1 MAAKAIAII
10 DDEKD
15 LVNLFQEALKNNGFK
30 VCAFTDSIKA
40 FNYIKSNL
48 NYYGLILSDYRLPSM
63 DGNELCIKLTSI
75 NPELKVILMS
85 AYDNIKYDSSKFT
98 FIRKP
103 IKISNLIKIVK
114 DRLAET
120 SYTTI

>member
-10 DDEKD
+10 DDELD
-15 LVNLFQEALKNNGFK
+15 LVNLFHEALKNKGFK
-30 VCAFTDSIKA
+30 VCSFTDSLEA
-40 FNYIKSNL
+40 FNYIKRNL
-48 NYYGLILSDYRLPSM
+48 NDYGLILSDYRLPSM

-85 AYDNIKYDSSKFT
+85 AYDNIKCDSSKFT

>member
-1 MAAKAIAII
+1 MTAKAIAII

>member
-10 DDEKD
+10 DDEVD
-15 LVNLFQEALKNNGFK
+15 LVNLFHEALKNNGFK
-30 VCAFTDSIKA
+30 VCSFTDSIEA
-40 FNYIKSNL
+40 FNYIKRNL
-48 NYYGLILSDYRLPSM
+48 NDYGLILSDYRLPSM
-63 DGNELCIKLTSI
+63 DGNELCTKLISI

-103 IKISNLIKIVK
+103 IKISNLITIVK
-114 DRLAET
+114 GRLAET

>member
-1 MAAKAIAII
+1 MVTKAISII
-10 DDEKD
+10 DDEID

-30 VCAFTDSIKA
+30 VCSFTDSIKA
-40 FNYIKSNL
+40 FNYIKRNL
-48 NYYGLILSDYRLPSM
+48 NDYGLILSDYLLPSM

>member
-1 MAAKAIAII
+1 M
-10 DDEKD
+10 
-15 LVNLFQEALKNNGFK
+15 NGNALSTK
-30 VCAFTDSIKA
+30 
-40 FNYIKSNL
+40 
-48 NYYGLILSDYRLPSM
+48 LI
-63 DGNELCIKLTSI
+63 GI
-75 NPELKVILMS
+75 NSELKVILMS
-85 AYDNIKYDSSKFT
+85 AYENIECDSSKFT

>member
-1 MAAKAIAII
+1 MEAKAIAII
-10 DDEKD
+10 DDEID

-40 FNYIKSNL
+40 FNYIKRNL
-48 NYYGLILSDYRLPSM
+48 NDYGLILSDYRLPSM

-85 AYDNIKYDSSKFT
+85 AYDNIKCDSSKFT

-103 IKISNLIKIVK
+103 IKISNLIKMVK

>member
-10 DDEKD
+10 DDEID

-30 VCAFTDSIKA
+30 VCSFTDSIKA
-40 FNYIKSNL
+40 FNYIKRNL
-48 NYYGLILSDYRLPSM
+48 NDYGLILSDYRLPSM

>member
-10 DDEKD
+10 DDEID

-40 FNYIKSNL
+40 FNYIKRNL
-48 NYYGLILSDYRLPSM
+48 NDYGLILSDYRLPSM

-75 NPELKVILMS
+75 NPEIKVILMS